1 MNTTPGS
8 CKQGLIFQFTQS
20 RPSHFS
26 FGLWYE
32 FKSSFLSFLIFR
44 SLYRLKAVIVHI
56 GEVWSGHFVTFRRAI
71 NTEDA
76 WVYVSD
82 EYTKLAS
89 KQTVL
94 ANTAYLLFYERIE
107 DI

>member
-1 MNTTPGS
+1 MLN
-8 CKQGLIFQFTQS
+8 
-20 RPSHFS
+20 
-26 FGLWYE
+26 
-32 FKSSFLSFLIFR
+32 FR
-44 SLYRLKAVIVHI
+44 SLYRLQAVIVHI
-56 GEVWSGHFVTFRRAI
+56 GEVWSGHFVTYRRAI

-94 ANTAYLLFYERIE
+94 ANTAYLLFYERIK
-107 DI
+107 DM